1 LYHYYIKRTYR
12 EAAPQML
19 EYYAM
24 IKEGWQDQENK
35 TFSSCH
41 ASISGVYKGLV
52 IDLLEF
58 GLEVERP
65 PDRCRLGSNR
75 DTAVV
80 HLPTAA
86 GREHRRRVVCRS
98 RLHDYVAEFYV
109 PTKATT
115 VPIAISSGKEI
126 RLLLAKASLVE
137 ASVDATLNINPTF
150 ALEPVNYAGWMNIAT
165 GGQLIQREGKTILDT
180 KYGTT
185 GQMIP
190 LTQPGTYA
198 ISATAIGNGYNSIV
212 IIRVYDADGKELMR
226 SSTRRYGPPTYFVP
240 PPEVVYASFLVYS
253 CLLEEVRLVRVGDA
267 SANDENRQRQRERCR
282 P

>member
-1 LYHYYIKRTYR
+1 MPASRAYTK
-12 EAAPQML
+12 
-19 EYYAM
+19 
-24 IKEGWQDQENK
+24 GW
-35 TFSSCH
+35 S
-41 ASISGVYKGLV
+41 SISWNSGWKLNV
-52 IDLLEF
+52 
-58 GLEVERP
+58 RQ
-65 PDRCRLGSNR
+65 
-75 DTAVV
+75 
-80 HLPTAA
+80 TAA
-86 GREHRRRVVCRS
+86 GWEAIATLPLS
-98 RLHDYVAEFYV
+98 TFRLQPGANTGVEWFAVQDWHDYVAEFYV
-109 PTKATT
+109 PAKATT
-115 VPIAISSGKEI
+115 VRIAISSGKEI

-137 ASVDATLNINPTF
+137 APVDATLNINPTF

-180 KYGTT
+180 KYGIT

-198 ISATAIGNGYNSIV
+198 ISATATGNGYNSIV

-226 SSTRRYGPPTYFVP
+226 SSTRKYSPPTYFVP